1 MDFRDYDTRL
11 AAYALLSDAEGRV
24 LLALWNEE
32 HERRWTLPGGGVDLH
47 ETAPEAAVRE
57 VREETGYE
65 IELVRVLGRG
75 LVRRPGASAPTAAGA
90 RSSPCASSSRDASSA
105 GELTNEV
112 DGTTDEAR
120 WIPLARCAGL
130 PRVPLVDAALELWRV
145 ARR

>member
-1 MDFRDYDTRL
+1 MEFRDYDMRL

-32 HERRWTLPGGGVDLH
+32 ATPLWTLPGGGVDLH
-47 ETAPEAAVRE
+47 ESVTEAAIRE

-65 IELVRVLGRG
+65 IELVRVLGVVSHVVPGERADG
-75 LVRRPGASAPTAAGA
+75 GGRPLKSVRVVFEGRVV
-90 RSSPCASSSRDASSA
+90 A

-120 WIPLARCAGL
+120 WIPLAEVAGL
-130 PRVPLVDAALELWRV
+130 PRVPLVDTGLELRRA
-145 ARR
+145 ARQ